1 MADYSVPVGIL
12 QQRFGERLQTGEAMR
27 AQHAHTTTYLENQPP
42 DAVFFAET
50 TEEVSEAVRIAHD
63 HGMPV
68 IAFGT
73 GSSLEGQLNAPKGGL
88 SIDLSAMN
96 RVIAVHG
103 EDLTC
108 EVEPGVTRE
117 DLNTHLR
124 ATGLFFPIDPGANAS
139 LGGMAATRA
148 SGTNAVR
155 YGTMKD
161 NVLALEVVLADG
173 RVIRTGSRA
182 RKSSAGYDLTRL
194 FVGAEGTLGIITKL
208 TLRLHGIPEAVGS
221 ARVAFEDLEAACNA
235 VIMTIQM
242 GIPIARIELIDPV
255 TAEAINAYSK
265 TDLPKTNLLLCEF
278 HGSDAG
284 VAEQMETFA
293 SIVDDMGGTDYVTAV
308 SAEERAK
315 LWKAR
320 HDAYWAMQA
329 MIPEPQTIVT
339 DTCVP
344 ISNLAA
350 CVTKAKEMAD
360 ASGLLAPIAG
370 HVGDGNFHMAIIVEK
385 GDDAALSKAKAFVE
399 NLNALAL
406 EFDGTCTGEHGIGQG
421 KRAYL
426 EREAGESL
434 DVMRAIKSALDP
446 KNIMNPGKIV

>member
-182 RKSSAGYDLTRL
+182 RKSSAG
-194 FVGAEGTLGIITKL
+194 EIT
-208 TLRLHGIPEAVGS
+208 
-221 ARVAFEDLEAACNA
+221 
-235 VIMTIQM
+235 
-242 GIPIARIELIDPV
+242 IALQF
-255 TAEAINAYSK
+255 T
-265 TDLPKTNLLLCEF
+265 
-278 HGSDAG
+278 
-284 VAEQMETFA
+284 
-293 SIVDDMGGTDYVTAV
+293 
-308 SAEERAK
+308 
-315 LWKAR
+315 
-320 HDAYWAMQA
+320 
-329 MIPEPQTIVT
+329 
-339 DTCVP
+339 
-344 ISNLAA
+344 
-350 CVTKAKEMAD
+350 
-360 ASGLLAPIAG
+360 
-370 HVGDGNFHMAIIVEK
+370 
-385 GDDAALSKAKAFVE
+385 
-399 NLNALAL
+399 
-406 EFDGTCTGEHGIGQG
+406 
-421 KRAYL
+421 
-426 EREAGESL
+426 
-434 DVMRAIKSALDP
+434 
-446 KNIMNPGKIV
+446 